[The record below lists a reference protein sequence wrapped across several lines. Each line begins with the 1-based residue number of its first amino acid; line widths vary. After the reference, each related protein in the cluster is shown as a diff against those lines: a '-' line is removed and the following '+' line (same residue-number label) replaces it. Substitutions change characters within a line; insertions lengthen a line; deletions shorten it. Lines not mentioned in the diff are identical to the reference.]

1 MYKKSYIHLSSC
13 MMNDDDKLFQHTYK
27 CNENSFFNKVA
38 QNRKIVDTYDQ
49 YGYPAH
55 KVYENNKHIMTY
67 DATQSTIFSS
77 VIIEEL

>member
-13 MMNDDDKLFQHTYK
+13 MLTDENKLFPLKYNCSEQ
-27 CNENSFFNKVA
+27 SFFN
-38 QNRKIVDTYDQ
+38 IVSDRQIVNTYDQ

-55 KVYENNKHIMTY
+55 KVYENNNHIMTY
-67 DATQSTIFSS
+67 DATQSTLFSS